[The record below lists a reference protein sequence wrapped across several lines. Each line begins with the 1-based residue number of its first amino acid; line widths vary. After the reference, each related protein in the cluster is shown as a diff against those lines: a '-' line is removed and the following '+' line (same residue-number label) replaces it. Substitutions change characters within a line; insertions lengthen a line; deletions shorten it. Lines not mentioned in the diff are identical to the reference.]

1 MDRPALIDTLASIT
15 GSWSASEAHAADL
28 KEARHIIASSL
39 AAGTP
44 ADQIHPAAASMA
56 RLTQPT
62 PAARPAIEMLV
73 SALPPIAAPAVR
85 PFVRSAL
92 DLDPVLR
99 ESIAGMKVERTLG
112 PFVDQLGI

>member
-1 MDRPALIDTLASIT
+1 
-15 GSWSASEAHAADL
+15 
-28 KEARHIIASSL
+28 
-39 AAGTP
+39 
-44 ADQIHPAAASMA
+44 
-56 RLTQPT
+56 T

-112 PFVDQLGI
+112 PFVDQLGIEHFVDLLTIRPKFPIEGTSGTLALLVLDKTPAPPPSAGPIHMGAGAT